1 MKPATL
7 TFALT
12 TALLATPLANAQTWP
27 QKPVRIV
34 VSFPAGAPG
43 DIVARMIQPELQKS
57 LGQPVIVENKPGAGG
72 NIGAQ
77 EVARATDGHT
87 FLVGPDTMLT
97 VNPHLYKKL
106 TFKPTE
112 DLIPLTLL
120 ASFNQMLVCHPSSG
134 IKSVTDFI
142 TKARAGSMDYASGGP
157 GVPGHMAMEMFLAS
171 ANLKMNHIA
180 YKGPAPATQDVL
192 AGQVPCGFLA
202 APAVGPHVK
211 NGKLNALGVSGTK
224 RSPASPL
231 VPTLIEAGVANF
243 DASFFELLAAPKNN
257 SPQANDR
264 FQKAVVAALSTSE
277 TKAKLNAAD
286 LDPVA
291 NSAQQ
296 AQQRIK
302 ADAVRWGK
310 VASQINLQLD

>member
-12 TALLATPLANAQTWP
+12 TALLATSLANAQTWP

-211 NGKLNALGVSGTK
+211 DGKLNALGVSGTK

-257 SPQANDR
+257 SAEANDK

>member
-12 TALLATPLANAQTWP
+12 TALLAASLANAQTWP

-211 NGKLNALGVSGTK
+211 DGKLNALGVSGTK

-257 SPQANDR
+257 SAEANDK

>member
-134 IKSVTDFI
+134 NKSVTDFI

-211 NGKLNALGVSGTK
+211 DGKLNALGVSGTK

>member
-12 TALLATPLANAQTWP
+12 TALLAASLANAQTWP

-211 NGKLNALGVSGTK
+211 DGKLNALGVSGTK

-286 LDPVA
+286 LDTVA

>member
-12 TALLATPLANAQTWP
+12 TALLAASLANAQTWP

-142 TKARAGSMDYASGGP
+142 TKARVGSMDYASGGP

-211 NGKLNALGVSGTK
+211 DGKLNALGVSGTK

-257 SPQANDR
+257 SAEANDK
-264 FQKAVVAALSTSE
+264 FQKAVVAALSSSE

-291 NSAQQ
+291 NTPQQ

-302 ADAVRWGK
+302 ADSVRWGK

>member
-1 MKPATL
+1 
-7 TFALT
+7 
-12 TALLATPLANAQTWP
+12 
-27 QKPVRIV
+27 
-34 VSFPAGAPG
+34 
-43 DIVARMIQPELQKS
+43 
-57 LGQPVIVENKPGAGG
+57 
-72 NIGAQ
+72 
-77 EVARATDGHT
+77 
-87 FLVGPDTMLT
+87 
-97 VNPHLYKKL
+97 
-106 TFKPTE
+106 
-112 DLIPLTLL
+112 
-120 ASFNQMLVCHPSSG
+120 
-134 IKSVTDFI
+134 
-142 TKARAGSMDYASGGP
+142 
-157 GVPGHMAMEMFLAS
+157 MEMFLAS

-211 NGKLNALGVSGTK
+211 DGKLNALGVSGTK

>member
-1 MKPATL
+1 MIPATL

-12 TALLATPLANAQTWP
+12 TALLATSLANAQTWP

-211 NGKLNALGVSGTK
+211 DGKLNALGVSGTK

-257 SPQANDR
+257 SAEANNK

-296 AQQRIK
+296 AQQRIQ
-302 ADAVRWGK
+302 ADATRWGK